1 MQTLDRLRAGTRRG
15 GILLWMLLAAYVCAP
30 LASAMQ
36 PSARTVMVPFCA
48 ARGVLAGHQAPVPRS
63 ITLRF
68 AGAHAGASGG
78 VALPAPTQSSLR
90 ARVPETRV
98 VARFRTAPKAVSLT
112 RLPPS
117 RAPPAP
123 ATPS

>member
-1 MQTLDRLRAGTRRG
+1 MQTLDRLRSGTRRA

-36 PSARTVMVPFCA
+36 PTAHTVVVPFCA
-48 ARGVLAGHQAPVPRS
+48 AQGVVAGHQAPVPRS
-63 ITLRF
+63 IALHF
-68 AGAHAGASGG
+68 ADPHAGASGCP
-78 VALPAPTQSSLR
+78 ALPAPRQSSLR
-90 ARVPETRV
+90 PRVPETRV
-98 VARFRTAPKAVSLT
+98 VPEPRTAPKAVSVT

>member
-1 MQTLDRLRAGTRRG
+1 MQTLDRLRSGTRRG

-36 PSARTVMVPFCA
+36 PGARTVMVPFCA
-48 ARGVLAGHQAPVPRS
+48 ARGVVAGHPAPVPRS
-63 ITLRF
+63 IALRF

-78 VALPAPTQSSLR
+78 LALPAPMQSSLP
-90 ARVPETRV
+90 ARPPETGVLAPPRS
-98 VARFRTAPKAVSLT
+98 APKAVPLS

-117 RAPPAP
+117 RAPPAST
-123 ATPS
+123 TPS